1 MKYKIFLAS
10 FLLIIGLLA
19 LAPKTASA
27 FWWFGQ
33 KKATTTIKI
42 EPQGLSDQEKT
53 NASAKY
59 KFWDEAFEKK
69 NVESVINN
77 QNKFSFSVLEINYLL
92 DTESKKVKKP
102 TLTSA
107 SITSSNGNI
116 NVAANFHKFIS
127 GRFSFVAKIV
137 PVDNKIRLKLSA
149 VKLYG
154 ISIPVKWL
162 EEPIN
167 EELDKYFAF
176 LYKDS
181 RYQGFT
187 VNISDT
193 VLELKPEFKK

>member
-10 FLLIIGLLA
+10 LLLVVGLLA

-33 KKATTTIKI
+33 KKATTTVKI
-42 EPQGLSDQEKT
+42 EPQGLNDQEKT
-53 NASAKY
+53 KASAKY
-59 KFWDEAFEKK
+59 KLWFDGFEKK
-69 NVESVINN
+69 NVETIINN
-77 QNKFSFSVLEINYLL
+77 RDKFSFTVSEINYLL

-116 NVAANFHKFIS
+116 NLAANFHKFIS

-149 VKLYG
+149 AKLYG

-181 RYQGFT
+181 RYQRFS
-187 VNISDT
+187 VDISDS
-193 VLELKPEFKK
+193 VLQIKPEFK

>member
-10 FLLIIGLLA
+10 LLLVVGLLA

-33 KKATTTIKI
+33 KKATTTVKI
-42 EPQGLSDQEKT
+42 EPQGLNDQEKT
-53 NASAKY
+53 KASAKY
-59 KFWDEAFEKK
+59 KLWFDGFEKK
-69 NVESVINN
+69 NVETIINN
-77 QNKFSFSVLEINYLL
+77 RDKFSFTVSEINYLL

-116 NVAANFHKFIS
+116 NLAANFHKFIS

-149 VKLYG
+149 AKLYG

-181 RYQGFT
+181 RYQGFS
-187 VNISDT
+187 VDISDS
-193 VLELKPEFKK
+193 VLQIKPEFK

>member
-1 MKYKIFLAS
+1 MTYKIFLAS
-10 FLLIIGLLA
+10 LLLVVGLLA

-33 KKATTTIKI
+33 KKATTTVKI
-42 EPQGLSDQEKT
+42 EPQGLNDQEKT
-53 NASAKY
+53 KASAKY
-59 KFWDEAFEKK
+59 KLWFDGFEKK
-69 NVESVINN
+69 NVETIINN
-77 QNKFSFSVLEINYLL
+77 RDKFSFTVSEINYLL

-116 NVAANFHKFIS
+116 NLAANFHKFIS

-149 VKLYG
+149 AKLYG

-167 EELDKYFAF
+167 EEL
-176 LYKDS
+176 
-181 RYQGFT
+181 
-187 VNISDT
+187 
-193 VLELKPEFKK
+193 